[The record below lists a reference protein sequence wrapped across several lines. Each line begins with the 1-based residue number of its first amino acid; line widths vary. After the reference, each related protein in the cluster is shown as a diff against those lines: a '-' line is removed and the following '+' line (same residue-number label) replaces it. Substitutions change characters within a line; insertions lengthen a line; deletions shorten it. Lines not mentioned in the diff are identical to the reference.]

1 MNNTNNFY
9 NNSIEIMSPAGSYE
23 SLMAAIQGG
32 AGSIYFGAGN
42 LNMRAN
48 SSNNFSLDDIKNI
61 ANICTNNNVKSYLTV
76 NTIIYDDE
84 VESVKRIINIAK
96 ESGVTAIIASDMS
109 VISYG
114 RSIGMEIHISTQLN
128 VTNIDSVRYFA
139 QFADVIVLARELT
152 LEKVAYICSK
162 IKEEN
167 ICGPSGNLVK
177 IEIFVHGALCMA
189 VSGKCYL
196 SLHEKNY
203 SANRGACLQ
212 TCRRA
217 YTVTDKDTG
226 YELEIDNQFI
236 MSPKDLCTIGFLD
249 KIIEAGA
256 SVLKIEGRGRA
267 PEYVKTV
274 TECYHSAVSAYL
286 NGTFNKSN
294 TDLWTEKLRTVFN
307 RDFWDGYYLGQ
318 TFGQWSNRYG
328 SQAIRRKIQIGRVQ
342 KYYDKA
348 KAVALKIE
356 SDRLSIGDTII
367 ITGTTTGVLEFVV
380 EEIRIEDKNCE
391 FGIKGEIISIPLDS
405 KVRPNDKLFKVI
417 PASEAI
423 LQ

>member
-1 MNNTNNFY
+1 MKDNNN
-9 NNSIEIMSPAGSYE
+9 IEIMSPVGSYE

-32 AGSIYFGAGN
+32 AGSIYFGSGN

-48 SSNNFSLDDIKNI
+48 SSNNFSLEDIKNI
-61 ANICTNNNVKSYLTV
+61 ANICKENKVKSYLTV

-84 VESVKRIINIAK
+84 IESVKSIIDIAK
-96 ESGVTAIIASDMS
+96 ESGVTAIIASDMA
-109 VISYG
+109 VIAYA
-114 RSIGMEIHISTQLN
+114 RSIDMEIHISTQLN

-152 LEKVAYICSK
+152 IEKIAYICSR

-167 ICGPSGNLVK
+167 ICGPSGKQVR

-196 SLHEKNY
+196 SLHERNY

-217 YTVTDKDTG
+217 YNVKDIDTG
-226 YELEIDNQFI
+226 YELEIDNKFI

-249 KIIEAGA
+249 KIISAGA
-256 SVLKIEGRGRA
+256 TVLKIEGRGRA

-274 TECYHSAVSAYL
+274 TECYHSAVSAYFD
-286 NGTFNKSN
+286 GTFSKEN
-294 TDLWTEKLRTVFN
+294 TDKWTEKLRTVFN

-318 TFGQWSNRYG
+318 TFGQWSDRYG
-328 SQAIRRKIQIGRVQ
+328 SQATRRKIQIGRVQ
-342 KYYDKA
+342 KYYDKV
-348 KAVALKIE
+348 KAAAFKIE
-356 SDRLSIGDTII
+356 SDTLKVGDTII
-367 ITGTTTGVLEFVV
+367 ITGPTTGVLEISVK
-380 EEIRIEDKNCE
+380 EIRIDYKNIE
-391 FGIKGEIISIPLDS
+391 VANKGDIISIPVDT
-405 KVRPNDKLFKVI
+405 KVRANDKLFKVI
-417 PASEAI
+417 PAEEAI

>member
-1 MNNTNNFY
+1 MKKLND
-9 NNSIEIMSPAGSYE
+9 IEIMSPAGSYE
-23 SLMAAIQGG
+23 ALMAAIQGG

-48 SSNNFSLDDIKNI
+48 SSNNFTLEDIQNI
-61 ANICTNNNVKSYLTV
+61 AQICRDNNVKSYLTV

-84 VESVKRIINIAK
+84 IEQVKRVIEIAK
-96 ESGVTAIIASDMS
+96 DSGISAIIASDMA
-109 VISYG
+109 VISYC
-114 RSIGMEIHISTQLN
+114 RQIGVEVHISTQLN
-128 VTNIDSVRYFA
+128 VTNIDAVRYYA

-152 LEKVAYICSK
+152 LEKTAYICQK
-162 IKEEN
+162 IEEEN
-167 ICGPSGNLVK
+167 ICGPSGNLVR

-196 SLHEKNY
+196 SLHERNY

-256 SVLKIEGRGRA
+256 TVLKIEGRGRA

-274 TECYHSAVSAYL
+274 TECYHDAVDAYF
-286 NGTFNKSN
+286 NGYFNKEN
-294 TDLWTEKLRTVFN
+294 ADKWTEKLRTVFN
-307 RDFWDGYYLGQ
+307 RDFWDGYYMGQ
-318 TFGQWSNRYG
+318 TFGEWSNRYG
-328 SQAIRRKIQIGRVQ
+328 SQATMRKIQIGRVQ
-342 KYYDKA
+342 KYYDKV
-348 KAVALKIE
+348 KAIALRIE
-356 SDRLSIGDTII
+356 SDNLKIGDSII
-367 ITGTTTGVLEFVV
+367 ITGPTTGVLELNIS
-380 EEIRIEDKNCE
+380 EIRLEDKNVE
-391 FGIKGEIISIPLDS
+391 IANKGEIVSIPS
-405 KVRPNDKLFKVI
+405 STKVRPNDKLFKVI
-417 PASEAI
+417 PASQAI